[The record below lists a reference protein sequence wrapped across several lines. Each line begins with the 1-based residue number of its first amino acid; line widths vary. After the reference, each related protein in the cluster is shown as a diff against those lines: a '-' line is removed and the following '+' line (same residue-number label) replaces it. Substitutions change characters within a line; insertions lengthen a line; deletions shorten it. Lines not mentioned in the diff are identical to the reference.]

1 MDGVTAHAGAA
12 GPIRASREGGLLTVE
27 LDAPPAHTLDDRMQA
42 ALADVVDL
50 ADRDDAVRAVALRGG
65 DRIFCAGADVRG
77 LAAMGY
83 EEIVSWNRRLQ
94 RLLGSVA
101 ELPVPVVAAVTG
113 HALGGGLELA
123 LCADYRVASRRAKL
137 GLPEVQLGIM
147 PGSGGTQRLTE
158 IVGRSR
164 AKELLMTGRQLSAD
178 EALELGVVDEV
189 VEPAAVWERALEV
202 ARSFR
207 AAPRFAVRAIK
218 EAVDHASGDRAGF
231 ALERALIAGLFAT
244 RDREIG
250 LRSFLD
256 DGPGKARFT

>member
-1 MDGVTAHAGAA
+1 
-12 GPIRASREGGLLTVE
+12 
-27 LDAPPAHTLDDRMQA
+27 
-42 ALADVVDL
+42 
-50 ADRDDAVRAVALRGG
+50 
-65 DRIFCAGADVRG
+65 
-77 LAAMGY
+77 MGY

-94 RLLGSVA
+94 RLLTSVA

-113 HALGGGLELA
+113 NALGGGLELA
-123 LCADYRVASRRAKL
+123 LCADYRVAGRASKL

-164 AKELLMTGRQLSAD
+164 AKELLMTGRRLSAD
-178 EALELGVVDEV
+178 EALELGIVDEV
-189 VEPAAVWERALEV
+189 VEPSATSERAFEV
-202 ARSFR
+202 VRSFC
-207 AAPRFAVRAIK
+207 AGPRFAVRALK
-218 EAVDHASGDRAGF
+218 EAVDHAGDRAGF

-256 DGPGKARFT
+256 DGPGRARFT